1 MTERLDIIKT
11 HKLFIGGQFP
21 RSESGRSLPVAG
33 PTGEVVAHLCRAS
46 RKDLRDAVVAARGAQ
61 EGWARRDA
69 YNRGQILY
77 RMAEMVEGKRGE
89 FVEALGATERR
100 SGAATKGK
108 AQMVKK
114 GSTKRP
120 SPSPSPKGKGDF
132 EDEVS
137 AAVDRLVGYAGWAD
151 KYQQI
156 LGCQNPVQGP
166 YHNFTIP
173 EGVGVVA
180 VVAPDEWPLL
190 GLVSMIA
197 PAICSGSTVVALGSG
212 ANPIPTCIFGEVCAT
227 SDVPGGV
234 VNLLTGDRGELLKWM
249 AEHREIDAIHAGAST
264 PEEAKVLR
272 LGAAENVKR
281 VVLREGV
288 DWFDAA
294 ACEGPGWIEPLI
306 EFKTLWHPAMV

>member
-1 MTERLDIIKT
+1 MTERLGIIKT

-21 RSESGRSLPVAG
+21 RSESGRSLPVSG
-33 PTGEVVAHLCRAS
+33 PSGEVVAHLCRAS

-69 YNRGQILY
+69 YSRGQILY

-89 FVEALGATERR
+89 FVEALGIAGEKAR
-100 SGAATKGK
+100 AGK
-108 AQMVKK
+108 AQAGKKK
-114 GSTKRP
+114 GNARRP
-120 SPSPSPKGKGDF
+120 SPLPPPKGRGSS

-137 AAVDRLVGYAGWAD
+137 AAVDRLVAYAGWAD
-151 KYQQI
+151 KYQQV

-173 EGVGVVA
+173 EAVGVVGVVA
-180 VVAPDEWPLL
+180 PDACPLL
-190 GLVSMIA
+190 GLVSLIA

-212 ANPIPTCIFGEVCAT
+212 VNPIPTCIFGEVCAT

-249 AEHREIDAIHAGAST
+249 AEHREIDAIHAAAGT
-264 PEEAKVLR
+264 PDEARALR

-281 VVLREGV
+281 VVLRDGA
-288 DWFDAA
+288 DWFDNA
-294 ACEGPGWIEPLI
+294 ACEGPGWIEPLVD
-306 EFKTLWHPAMV
+306 FKTLWHPAMV